1 MDLIQEF
8 NGLIFMASEI
18 QEDVEA
24 KKPRKAPAPKGN
36 NFGEQALVTA
46 AEKAG

>member
-24 KKPRKAPAPKGN
+24 KSQERRQPLKAILLTSR
-36 NFGEQALVTA
+36 LVTA